1 MSSLDDTCLL
11 YRGGETALMT
21 AKEGAIEV
29 ATAGGSGTAIGRS
42 YLQRLDRQLL
52 DLHVSPGGSAD
63 LLAATLFLDAVER
76 RQTEYRRTHME
87 QIEFDY
93 PAKRKISRRAHVGV
107 VGSGELEVLLEPGE
121 GERSHVFIR
130 TSVNGF
136 RETWKA
142 VLDRFFAKYD
152 GDCSHSDQ
160 RCRRNSGQRHAT
172 SGTGSGGEGMSNDH
186 QHRQDKVS
194 QPAKLS

>member
-1 MSSLDDTCLL
+1 
-11 YRGGETALMT
+11 
-21 AKEGAIEV
+21 
-29 ATAGGSGTAIGRS
+29 
-42 YLQRLDRQLL
+42 
-52 DLHVSPGGSAD
+52 
-63 LLAATLFLDAVER
+63 
-76 RQTEYRRTHME
+76 ME

-93 PAKRKISRRAHVGV
+93 PAKRKVSRRAHVGV

-152 GDCSHSDQ
+152 GIVRIQINDA
-160 RCRRNSGQRHAT
+160 G
-172 SGTGSGGEGMSNDH
+172 GTPGSVMLRLE
-186 QHRQDKVS
+186 QAVEVS
-194 QPAKLS
+194 EQ